1 MQVLSIRHGHHRKI
15 LVTHNY
21 KDHHTYTH
29 DQVRHNKTYPNFQAI
44 LGPKSSNQRSFC
56 FNLYHSNHLTSP
68 RGRRLTSWEKRFPFL
83 DIHHIRVVGGGFR
96 TTQGLGNQKWSDG
109 DLVFANM
116 KIIGKSTVL
125 KMDVKKMQNSHLEF
139 NTSSCLWKG
148 VGLLPYL
155 NHQYDF
161 IPETSRPVYTGK
173 THHHHFSPTPFHY
186 WHMHFMSS
194 SPQVPGPTWSFLLNL
209 LLGSIFNG
217 ISFQR
222 SYRIQKTQR
231 PIQHFDV
238 WKCPNSLLIY
248 IRNCFWWRCSRRS
261 WANAA
266 SEVDASQNGILSNGP
281 FWHLKTG
288 EAYKPYQYP

>member
-1 MQVLSIRHGHHRKI
+1 
-15 LVTHNY
+15 
-21 KDHHTYTH
+21 
-29 DQVRHNKTYPNFQAI
+29 
-44 LGPKSSNQRSFC
+44 
-56 FNLYHSNHLTSP
+56 
-68 RGRRLTSWEKRFPFL
+68 
-83 DIHHIRVVGGGFR
+83 
-96 TTQGLGNQKWSDG
+96 
-109 DLVFANM
+109 
-116 KIIGKSTVL
+116 
-125 KMDVKKMQNSHLEF
+125 MQNSHLEF

-266 SEVDASQNGILSNGP
+266 SEVDASQNGILPKKVHFDILNVWSISPTNIPRILHFNSGSQAVP
-281 FWHLKTG
+281 TWKLLGVSVTFMWFAGKLR
-288 EAYKPYQYP
+288 